1 MGFPVFNTGGGPRCG
16 PRWVR
21 LPSTPAY
28 LLNKNTMNIPDTEI
42 LTSLVARVFR
52 VDDVTTGDPQKK
64 EPLLRYRGH
73 LLSDD
78 SVSAYDQ
85 LAASVNHY
93 GLTPLFRIA
102 QSPKGEDD
110 EQVIYLVETPP
121 NPKPNNP
128 WVNVILF
135 VVTVFSVMLAGATP
149 ESPLPSDA
157 SGQMLALLKS
167 IFTGWPF
174 ALAMLGIL
182 LAHEFGHYLV
192 SRYHKTP
199 ATLPY
204 FIPFPFSPLGT
215 LGAAILMKGVP
226 KNKRI
231 LFDIGVAGPLA
242 GMVVAIP
249 VLFLGLSLS
258 TLDIIEP
265 SANSFIEGN
274 SLIYLFAKYAVFG
287 KLLPEPAS
295 FGNIP
300 PFLYWLR
307 YFFTGQPSP
316 IGGTDVFIHPVA
328 FAGWAGLLVTAMNLV
343 PAGTLDGGHVAYA
356 LFGAKARKAFPYLI
370 GIMAVLGIFWSGWWL
385 WAFLLFWLGRVNA
398 ETLDQI
404 TTLDSSRR
412 MVALFVII
420 MFLLV
425 FTPVPFSLLGV

>member
-1 MGFPVFNTGGGPRCG
+1 MKFPE
-16 PRWVR
+16 
-21 LPSTPAY
+21 
-28 LLNKNTMNIPDTEI
+28 TEV

-52 VDDVTTGDPQKK
+52 IEDVTIGDSEKRPS
-64 EPLLRYRGH
+64 LRYRGH
-73 LLSDD
+73 LQSDD
-78 SVSAYDQ
+78 SASAYDQ
-85 LAASVNHY
+85 LAASVKPH
-93 GLTPLFRIA
+93 GLTPLFRL
-102 QSPKGEDD
+102 EDGG
-110 EQVIYLVETPP
+110 QVIYLIETPP
-121 NPKPNNP
+121 VRNPSNP

-135 VVTVFSVMLAGATP
+135 VITLFSVMLAGATP
-149 ESPLPSDA
+149 ESPLPPDA
-157 SGQMLALLKS
+157 GGQMLALLKS

-215 LGAAILMKGVP
+215 MGAAILMKGIP

-242 GMVVAIP
+242 GMLIAIP

-258 TLDIIEP
+258 TLDTIEL
-265 SANSFIEGN
+265 SQNSFIEGN
-274 SLIYLFAKYAVFG
+274 SLIYLFAKYATFG
-287 KLLPEPAS
+287 KFLPEPTT
-295 FGNIP
+295 FGDLP

-343 PAGTLDGGHVAYA
+343 PAGTLDGGHVVYS
-356 LFGAKARKAFPYLI
+356 LFGEKARRAFPYLI
-370 GIMAVLGIFWSGWWL
+370 GVLLLLGVFWSGWWL

-404 TTLDSSRR
+404 TPLDYSRR
-412 MVALFVII
+412 VVAIFVIVL
-420 MFLLV
+420 FLLV
-425 FTPVPFSLLGV
+425 FTPVPFSLLSA